1 MGISQGKTERRIQS
15 LSKPRIQS
23 VSIVG
28 GGVAGLAA
36 GCALADAGYRVDLF
50 ERRTYVG
57 GRASS
62 YEHAG
67 TGEVIDNCQHVLV
80 GCCTNLIELYRRI
93 GAAEKIRWFNRITF
107 LEPGGIRSTLTSSAL
122 PAPLHMAPAFLKAH
136 AFSTADK
143 IAIAR
148 GMMAFVRGIPDETEE
163 TFADW
168 LKSSGQTKGAI
179 RRFWRPALISALNE
193 DADRISLH
201 YAGMVIREMFLRSP
215 EAGGMGVPTIPLSE
229 LYGHAHAYIRE
240 RGGEVHLQSNVDA
253 LSWDKA
259 NAKWNVE
266 MGPEEKAHTSDGLI
280 LALSFEATAK
290 MIKKMPQTVGAEKLA
305 EALEKFEHSPIT
317 SVHLW
322 FDREITDLD
331 HAALMDS
338 KIDWMYHTSRLQ
350 PQRDRSKGSYMELVI
365 SASRSL
371 TDKSREEILAMAISE
386 LARYFPLVSEA
397 ALVKAAVVKEVRA
410 TYSIRP
416 MLEQFR
422 PAAESPWPNAMLA
435 GDWTATG
442 WPATMEGAARSG
454 FLAAEA
460 ISRANGE
467 AEKFVIAD
475 LPSSGL
481 MRMLAGAPEL
491 RR

>member
-1 MGISQGKTERRIQS
+1 MGIPQNKTKRRI
-15 LSKPRIQS
+15 RS

-36 GCALADAGYRVDLF
+36 GCALAGAGYRVDVF
-50 ERRTYVG
+50 ERRTYLG

-80 GCCTNLIELYRRI
+80 GCCTNLIDLYRRI
-93 GAAEKIRWFNRITF
+93 GADDKIRWFDRITF
-107 LEPGGIRSTLTSSAL
+107 LEPGGIRSALKPSAL
-122 PAPLHMAPAFLKAH
+122 PAPLHTAPAFLKAH

-143 IAIAR
+143 MAIAR
-148 GMMAFVRGIPDETEE
+148 GMMAFVRGIPEE
-163 TFADW
+163 SERTFAEW
-168 LKSSGQTKGAI
+168 LKSSGQTEGAI

-193 DADRISLH
+193 DADRISLR

-215 EAGGMGVPTIPLSE
+215 EAGRMGAPTIPLSE

-240 RGGEVHLQSNVDA
+240 RGGEVHLQQNVNA
-253 LSWDKA
+253 LCWDQTNA
-259 NAKWNVE
+259 NWKLTA
-266 MGPEEKAHTSDGLI
+266 GPEGQTHASDGLI
-280 LALSFEATAK
+280 LALSFEAMAK
-290 MIKKMPQTVGAEKLA
+290 MLPKMPQVQGV
-305 EALEKFEHSPIT
+305 EALAASLSKFEHSPIT

-371 TDKSREEILAMAISE
+371 IDQSREEIVSMAMSE
-386 LARYFPLVSEA
+386 LARYFPIVGEA
-397 ALVKAAVVKEVRA
+397 VLLKAAVVKEVRA

-422 PAAESPWPNAMLA
+422 PAAESPWPNATLA

-454 FLAAEA
+454 NLAAEA

-467 AEKFVIAD
+467 AEKFVVAD

-481 MRMLAGAPEL
+481 MRMLADAPAL

>member
-1 MGISQGKTERRIQS
+1 MGISQSKATGRRIES
-15 LSKPRIQS
+15 L
-23 VSIVG
+23 SIVG

-50 ERRTYVG
+50 ERRTYLG

-67 TGEVIDNCQHVLV
+67 TGEVIDNCQHILV
-80 GCCTNLIELYRRI
+80 GCCTNLLDLYRRI
-93 GAAEKIRWFNRITF
+93 GVEDQIRWFDHITF
-107 LEPGGIRSTLTSSAL
+107 LEPGGVRSTLKPSML
-122 PAPLHMAPAFLKAH
+122 PAPLHTAPAFLMAH

-143 IAIAR
+143 VAIAR
-148 GMMAFVRGIPDETEE
+148 GMMAFVRGIPDDTEE
-163 TFADW
+163 TFTDW
-168 LKSSGQTKGAI
+168 LKRSGQTDGAI

-215 EAGGMGVPTIPLSE
+215 EAGRMGVPMIPLSE
-229 LYGHAHAYIRE
+229 LYGRAYAYIRE
-240 RGGEVHLQSNVDA
+240 RGGEVHLQSNVDGV
-253 LSWDKA
+253 SWDEAKK
-259 NAKWNVE
+259 KWNLAI
-266 MGPEEKAHTSDGLI
+266 GADGKSHASDGLVI
-280 LALSFEATAK
+280 ALSFEAMAT
-290 MIKKMPQTVGAEKLA
+290 MLPKMPQVPGVEKLA
-305 EALEKFEHSPIT
+305 ASLSRFEHSPIT

-350 PQRDRSKGSYMELVI
+350 PRRDRSRGSYVELVI

-371 TDKSREEILAMAISE
+371 TDQSREEILSMATSE
-386 LARYFPLVSEA
+386 LARYFPVVGEA
-397 ALVKAAVVKEVRA
+397 LLLKAAVVKEVRA

-416 MLEQFR
+416 MLEQYR
-422 PAAESPWPNAMLA
+422 PGAKSPWPNAALA

-454 FLAAEA
+454 YLAAEA
-460 ISRANGE
+460 LSRANGE
-467 AEKFVIAD
+467 AEKFLCAD
-475 LPSSGL
+475 LPSRGL

>member
-1 MGISQGKTERRIQS
+1 MGISQSKTER
-15 LSKPRIQS
+15 RIQS

-36 GCALADAGYRVDLF
+36 GCALADAGYRVQLF

-67 TGEVIDNCQHVLV
+67 TGEVIDNCQHILV
-80 GCCTNLIELYRRI
+80 GCCTNLMDLYRRI
-93 GAAEKIRWFNRITF
+93 GADDKIRWFDNITF
-107 LEPGGIRSTLTSSAL
+107 LEPGGIRSTLKPSAL
-122 PAPLHMAPAFLKAH
+122 PAPLHTAPAFLKAH
-136 AFSTADK
+136 AFSLADK
-143 IAIAR
+143 ISIAR
-148 GMMAFVRGIPDETEE
+148 GMMAFVRGIPDETEQ
-163 TFADW
+163 TFSDW
-168 LKSSGQTKGAI
+168 LKRSGQTKGAI

-215 EAGGMGVPTIPLSE
+215 EAGRMGVPMIPLSE

-253 LSWDKA
+253 LSWDEA
-259 NAKWNVE
+259 NAKWNLTTAAGE
-266 MGPEEKAHTSDGLI
+266 LHASEGLI
-280 LALSFEATAK
+280 LALSFEAMAK
-290 MIKKMPQTVGAEKLA
+290 MLPKMPPAAGT
-305 EALEKFEHSPIT
+305 EALAAALGMFEHSPIT

-350 PQRDRSKGSYMELVI
+350 PQRDQSKGSYMELVI

-371 TDKSREEILAMAISE
+371 TDQSREEILSMAMSE
-386 LARYFPLVSEA
+386 LARYFPRVSEA
-397 ALVKAAVVKEVRA
+397 VLLKAAVVKEVRA

-422 PAAESPWPNAMLA
+422 PAAESPWPNAALA

-454 FLAAEA
+454 YLAAEA
-460 ISRANGE
+460 LSRANGE
-467 AEKFVIAD
+467 AEKFIQAD

>member
-1 MGISQGKTERRIQS
+1 MGISPNKSER
-15 LSKPRIQS
+15 RIQS

-36 GCALADAGYRVDLF
+36 GCALADAGYRVDVF

-62 YEHAG
+62 YEHPG
-67 TGEVIDNCQHVLV
+67 TSEVIDNCQHVLV
-80 GCCTNLIELYRRI
+80 GCCTNLIDLYRRI
-93 GAAEKIRWFNRITF
+93 GAADKIRWFDRITF
-107 LEPGGIRSTLTSSAL
+107 LEPGGIRSTLAPSAL
-122 PAPLHMAPAFLKAH
+122 PAPLHTAPAFLQAH
-136 AFSTADK
+136 AFSVADK

-148 GMMAFVRGIPDETEE
+148 GMMAFVRGIPEETEQ

-168 LKSSGQTKGAI
+168 LKRSGQTEGAI

-193 DADRISLH
+193 DADRISLR

-215 EAGGMGVPTIPLSE
+215 EAGRMGVPTIPLSE

-240 RGGEVHLQSNVDA
+240 RGGEVHLQRNVDA
-253 LSWDKA
+253 LSWDEL
-259 NAKWNVE
+259 NGKWNIATS
-266 MGPEEKAHTSDGLI
+266 GGEEPHKSDGLI
-280 LALSFEATAK
+280 LALSFEAMAK
-290 MIKKMPQTVGAEKLA
+290 MMEKMPPAAGA
-305 EALEKFEHSPIT
+305 EALAAALNKFEHSPIT

-338 KIDWMYHTSRLQ
+338 KIDWMYHTSCLQ
-350 PQRDRSKGSYMELVI
+350 PRRDRSHGSYVELVI

-371 TDKSREEILAMAISE
+371 TNQSREEILSMAMSE
-386 LARYFPLVSEA
+386 LVRYFPLVGEA
-397 ALVKAAVVKEVRA
+397 ALLKAAVVKEVRA

-416 MLEQFR
+416 MLEQYR
-422 PAAESPWPNAMLA
+422 PAAKSPWPNAMLA
-435 GDWTATG
+435 GDWTSTG

-460 ISRANGE
+460 VSRANGE
-467 AEKFVIAD
+467 TGKFVVAD

-481 MRMLAGAPEL
+481 MRMLAGAPTL